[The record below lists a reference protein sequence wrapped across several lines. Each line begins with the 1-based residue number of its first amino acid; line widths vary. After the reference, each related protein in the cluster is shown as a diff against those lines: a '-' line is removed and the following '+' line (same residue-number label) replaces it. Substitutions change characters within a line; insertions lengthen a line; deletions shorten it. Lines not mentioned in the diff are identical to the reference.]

1 MYGIAELHNGR
12 SSRPLSLQRA
22 SLILQTYLLQFK
34 FDSRFLLS
42 YYVLQRYCV
51 LHTYLKTYEYQVV
64 GLPHHH
70 HSCSIEV
77 VLFSTS

>member
-42 YYVLQRYCV
+42 YYVGTKAL

-64 GLPHHH
+64 GLP
-70 HSCSIEV
+70 
-77 VLFSTS
+77 LP

>member
-42 YYVLQRYCV
+42 YYVLQRYCI
-51 LHTYLKTYEYQVV
+51 HT
-64 GLPHHH
+64 
-70 HSCSIEV
+70 
-77 VLFSTS
+77 

>member
-42 YYVLQRYCV
+42 YYVLKRYCIP
-51 LHTYLKTYEYQVV
+51 LAYILKN
-64 GLPHHH
+64 L
-70 HSCSIEV
+70 
-77 VLFSTS
+77 